1 MIEGWRGIN
10 HSYALVNQNQ
20 LLQLR
25 NSHFELF
32 HNDLSFYNPKW
43 SKALN
48 GSGFDESSSQQLSNI
63 PSLDNNLI
71 QSDITYRISFP
82 YRFYSGNTKMLFV
95 YGTSEFQHI
104 DGYVYQNDLKSGIS
118 NASLKI
124 ITPSYW
130 FKEGF
135 LRAGFLDEQVV
146 VVPHEV
152 SDVFGPISSERRL
165 QNWRHDGQ

>member
-1 MIEGWRGIN
+1 MLVLLKCVYLSHMGTMTRKKLLIEGLRGIN

-25 NSHFELF
+25 NSHFESF
-32 HNDLSFYNPKW
+32 HNDLPFYNHKW

-82 YRFYSGNTKMLFV
+82 YRFYSGNTKRLFV
-95 YGTSEFQHI
+95 YGTFI
-104 DGYVYQNDLKSGIS
+104 KMI
-118 NASLKI
+118 
-124 ITPSYW
+124 
-130 FKEGF
+130 
-135 LRAGFLDEQVV
+135 
-146 VVPHEV
+146 
-152 SDVFGPISSERRL
+152 
-165 QNWRHDGQ
+165 